1 MHREIQIKQ
10 FPIVTTHWWPKTRNE
25 RFVWENEQYL
35 YRFLPLVHNH
45 VQVIWVHTH
54 PVCDVCVC
62 ARSGSRCIHT
72 GRRRQRLTEGVSEA
86 WCWRAVIVT
95 TTNHILLW
103 CCMNG
108 IGYLH
113 EAIWFADASVG
124 AWKVEKLSTSA
135 ASSASEATRR
145 DGPTIQFGKAWRDSI
160 QSQREALTPTPRVNG
175 ALVCVSAGKRWKW
188 SLVRIRHSLPE
199 RAHTHVTHR
208 MCVHTQITWTWLCT
222 RGKKLY
228 KYCSFSHTNRSFRVL
243 GHQCVVTMGNCL
255 IWISL
260 CMFFSPLIE
269 TVTYTCHYMTDRLER
284 FDQGWTGTKNRPWH
298 FLVQAAHHHHIIYI
312 YIWYT
317 LPFKSFWTVR
327 FFNIFFKEVSSV
339 HQACICLIQNTAKT
353 VILWNVLIFKI
364 YFKM

>member
-1 MHREIQIKQ
+1 MHREIKIKQ

-62 ARSGSRCIHT
+62 ARALA
-72 GRRRQRLTEGVSEA
+72 RRRQRLTEGVSEA

-113 EAIWFADASVG
+113 EAIWLADASVG
-124 AWKVEKLSTSA
+124 AWKVASA
-135 ASSASEATRR
+135 PRFRHALR
-145 DGPTIQFGKAWRDSI
+145 Q
-160 QSQREALTPTPRVNG
+160 ALTPTSQ
-175 ALVCVSAGKRWKW
+175 SA
-188 SLVRIRHSLPE
+188 
-199 RAHTHVTHR
+199 RAHTSHTG
-208 MCVHTQITWTWLCT
+208 CVCTQITWTWLCT

-260 CMFFSPLIE
+260 CMFFFPLIE

-284 FDQGWTGTKNRPWH
+284 FDLKTSKLDLLKKKRHLHLGYPWGKLIDTK
-298 FLVQAAHHHHIIYI
+298 F
-312 YIWYT
+312 
-317 LPFKSFWTVR
+317 
-327 FFNIFFKEVSSV
+327 
-339 HQACICLIQNTAKT
+339 
-353 VILWNVLIFKI
+353 
-364 YFKM
+364 